1 MTLPPLRVGQGVDA
15 HPLVAGRPLVL
26 GGVRVPFELGLDG
39 HSDADVAA
47 HAACDALLG
56 AAGLP
61 DLGRHFPSS
70 DPRWAGASSL
80 ELCRTVAGLVAAT
93 GWAPVSLDV
102 TVLCD
107 RPRLGH
113 LTGEM
118 AANLAAAL
126 GLGAGRV
133 RVTAKATDGLGFC
146 GRGEGIA
153 ATAVCLAAEQPVRG

>member
-1 MTLPPLRVGQGVDA
+1 VTLPPLRVGQGVDA
-15 HPLVAGRPLVL
+15 HPLVTGRPLVL
-26 GGVRVPFELGLDG
+26 GGVVVPFQLGLDG

-47 HAACDALLG
+47 HAACDAVLG

-61 DLGRHFPSS
+61 DLGQQFPSA
-70 DPRWAGASSL
+70 DPRWKDASSL
-80 ELCRTVAGLVAAT
+80 ELCRRVAELVEAS

-102 TVLCD
+102 AVLCD

-113 LTGEM
+113 LTVAM

-126 GLGAGRV
+126 GLEPDRV
-133 RVTAKATDGLGFC
+133 RVTAKATDGLGFT

-153 ATAVCLAAEQPVRG
+153 ATAVCLAAAAR

>member
-1 MTLPPLRVGQGVDA
+1 VTGPAGPRLRVGQGVDA

-26 GGVRVPFELGLDG
+26 GGVEVPFELGLEG
-39 HSDADVAA
+39 HSDADVVA

-61 DLGRHFPSS
+61 DLGQHFPSS
-70 DPRWAGASSL
+70 DPRWQGVSSM
-80 ELCRTVAGLVAAT
+80 ELCRRVAELVAGS
-93 GWAPVSLDV
+93 GWAAVNLDV
-102 TVLCD
+102 AVLCD
-107 RPRLGH
+107 RPRLGGR
-113 LTGEM
+113 TAEM

-126 GLGAGRV
+126 GLDPAQV

-153 ATAVCLAAEQPVRG
+153 ATAVCLASASR

>member
-26 GGVRVPFELGLDG
+26 GGVTVPFELGLDG

-47 HAACDALLG
+47 HAACDAVLG

-61 DLGRHFPSS
+61 DLGHHFPSA
-70 DPRWAGASSL
+70 DPRWKDAASI
-80 ELCRTVAGLVAAT
+80 ELCRAVAGLVAAV

-102 TVLCD
+102 AVLCD

-113 LTGEM
+113 LTGRM

-126 GLGAGRV
+126 GLEPDRV

-153 ATAVCLAAEQPVRG
+153 ATAVCLAAGQPDRG

>member
-15 HPLVAGRPLVL
+15 HPLVSGRPLVL

-39 HSDADVAA
+39 HSDADVIA
-47 HAACDALLG
+47 HAACDAVLG

-61 DLGRHFPSS
+61 DLGQHFPSA
-70 DPRWAGASSL
+70 DPRWEGASSI
-80 ELCRTVAGLVAAT
+80 ELCQAVAGLVAAS
-93 GWAPVSLDV
+93 GWSPVNLDV
-102 TVLCD
+102 AVLCD
-107 RPRLGH
+107 QPRLGH

-126 GLGAGRV
+126 GLAPERV

-153 ATAVCLAAEQPVRG
+153 ATAVCLAAEQAVRE

>member
-1 MTLPPLRVGQGVDA
+1 VT
-15 HPLVAGRPLVL
+15 
-26 GGVRVPFELGLDG
+26 VPFELGLDG

-61 DLGRHFPSS
+61 DLGHHFPSA
-70 DPRWAGASSL
+70 DQVWKDVSSI
-80 ELCRTVAGLVAAT
+80 ELCRAVAALVAAA
-93 GWAPVSLDV
+93 GWAPVNLDLA
-102 TVLCD
+102 VLCD

-113 LTGEM
+113 LTGQM

-126 GLGAGRV
+126 GLDPDRV
-133 RVTAKATDGLGFC
+133 RVTAKATDGLGFS

>member
-26 GGVRVPFELGLDG
+26 GGVTVPFELGLDG
-39 HSDADVAA
+39 HSDADVVA

-56 AAGLP
+56 GAGLP
-61 DLGRHFPSS
+61 DLGHHFPST
-70 DPRWAGASSL
+70 DPRWAGVSSIGL
-80 ELCRTVAGLVAAT
+80 CARVAELVAGS
-93 GWAPVSLDV
+93 GWAPVNLDV
-102 TVLCD
+102 AVLCD

-126 GLGAGRV
+126 GLEPSRV
-133 RVTAKATDGLGFC
+133 RVTAKATDGLGFT

-153 ATAVCLAAEQPVRG
+153 ASAVCLAAEQPVRG